1 MILYLLEP
9 LEWTSEN
16 DFDNA
21 QLITKRI
28 LYASRLWIFRLNVFA
43 VICSFTTLFIGTL
56 AFGWIVKLM
65 YKSNAK
71 IQRKIRQYSNNPE
84 LDKKVREKMKELR
97 KKEKM
102 RYQRSSKDVAR
113 NIRKKTDSKLKSE
126 KKT

>member
-1 MILYLLEP
+1 
-9 LEWTSEN
+9 
-16 DFDNA
+16 
-21 QLITKRI
+21 
-28 LYASRLWIFRLNVFA
+28 
-43 VICSFTTLFIGTL
+43 
-56 AFGWIVKLM
+56 M

-113 NIRKKTDSKLKSE
+113 NIRKKTDSKLKRRHEIWKKEEMKIE
-126 KKT
+126 KPTY